1 MPPTPSAYRRWR
13 PRLSLP
19 RLTLPGLCHA
29 CGQWAWQALCPLCE
43 SLGDTSSVAS
53 CLGCALPSSLSVC
66 ADCATQAPP
75 WSSCVAAKVYTAA
88 WKELI
93 SAFKFQNQAG
103 LAYFLGQQMRH
114 KAAIAELVQACD
126 YLVPVPL
133 SAQRLRQRGFNQAL
147 LLARQLCVKRCLA
160 QGLIRWR
167 DTAAQSGL
175 SRQERLLNLAQA
187 FMVPPKNAQRLRGSR
202 VVLVDDVM
210 TTGATLRACTLA
222 LLSAGVARVD
232 VVVLARTPA

>member
-1 MPPTPSAYRRWR
+1 M
-13 PRLSLP
+13 
-19 RLTLPGLCHA
+19 
-29 CGQWAWQALCPLCE
+29 
-43 SLGDTSSVAS
+43 
-53 CLGCALPSSLSVC
+53 CA
-66 ADCATQAPP
+66 ACATQAPL
-75 WSSCVAAKVYTAA
+75 WAICIAAKVYISP

-93 SAFKFQNQAG
+93 SSFKFEDQAG
-103 LAYFLGQQMRH
+103 LAYFLGQQMQRNSS
-114 KAAIAELVQACD
+114 IAQLVQACD

-147 LLARQLCVKRCLA
+147 LLAQQLCSQRSLE

-175 SRQERLLNLAQA
+175 SRQERLGNLSQA
-187 FMVPPKNAQRLRGSR
+187 FMVPPQSAQRLRGKR

-222 LLSAGVARVD
+222 LVSADVAKVD

>member
-1 MPPTPSAYRRWR
+1 MSPTPSAYPRWR

-19 RLTLPGLCHA
+19 RLPLPGLCHA
-29 CGQWAWQALCPLCE
+29 CGQWAWEALCPVCG
-43 SLGDTSSVAS
+43 SLGGLGTDT
-53 CLGCALPSSLSVC
+53 
-66 ADCATQAPP
+66 DCACQAPP
-75 WSSCVAAKVYTAA
+75 WASCFAAKVYTSP

-93 SAFKFQNQAG
+93 SSFKFEGQAG

-114 KAAIAELVQACD
+114 KPAIAQLVQACD

-147 LLARQLCVKRCLA
+147 LLAQQLCARRCLA

-175 SRQERLLNLAQA
+175 SRQERLLNLSHA
-187 FMVPPKNAQRLRGSR
+187 FMVPPQSAQNLRGSR

>member
-1 MPPTPSAYRRWR
+1 
-13 PRLSLP
+13 
-19 RLTLPGLCHA
+19 
-29 CGQWAWQALCPLCE
+29 
-43 SLGDTSSVAS
+43 LGDYSRVAS
-53 CLGCALPSSLSVC
+53 CSGCALPSSLSIC
-66 ADCATQAPP
+66 AACATQAPP
-75 WSSCVAAKVYTAA
+75 WASCVAAKVYASV
-88 WKELI
+88 WKDLI
-93 SAFKFQNQAG
+93 SSFKFEGQAG

-114 KAAIAELVQACD
+114 KPAIAQLVQACD

-147 LLARQLCVKRCLA
+147 LLAQQLCKQRCLA

-175 SRQERLLNLAQA
+175 SRQQRLGNLAQA
-187 FMVPPKNAQRLRGSR
+187 FMVPPQSAQRLRGKR

-210 TTGATLRACTLA
+210 TTGATMRACTLA
-222 LLSAGVARVD
+222 LLSAGVLKVD